1 VSVHRLELALGE
13 RSYPILVGPAL
24 LDGGPELAEL
34 VAGRQVA
41 VVSNARVDALYGDR
55 LRRAIAKA
63 SPAACITVRLEE
75 GEQHKDW
82 SSLNRVFD
90 ALLAAQFDRRCLIV
104 ALGGGVVG
112 DTAGFAAAT
121 YQRGVDFIQVPTT
134 LLAQVDSSV
143 GGKTAINHPR
153 GKNMVGAF
161 HQPRLVLA
169 DTDTLASLPPRE
181 LSAGIAEMVKHGAI
195 ADPAYLALLERDMA
209 RLRAGDAP
217 ALARAVVRS
226 CEIKAEVVGADE
238 RESGM
243 RAILNFGHT
252 FGHAIEAGA
261 GYGQWLHGE
270 AVGAGMVMAAD
281 LSSRLGLIDEGVV
294 SRLRDAVA
302 AAGLPV
308 CGPAWPAEQYVSL
321 MSVDK
326 KASQGIPKFV
336 LLEALGRA
344 VVRSAPGDLVHQTLR
359 ACSAA
364 Q

>member
-1 VSVHRLELALGE
+1 MSVHRLELALGE